1 MNEERLIE
9 EVRKFPCLWDVSTK
23 AYRDIKAKENAWKV
37 VANEVN
43 VASSII
49 PKILYFISQ
58 FFQRKH
64 HIF

>member
-23 AYRDIKAKENAWKV
+23 AYRDIKAKANAWKV

-43 VASSII
+43 VAII
-49 PKILYFISQ
+49 YYT
-58 FFQRKH
+58 
-64 HIF
+64 